1 MTPRLTVVVP
11 VHHVEQHLEA
21 CLRSVAE
28 QTLDALDVVM
38 VDVVDGDAD
47 RAPEIARRFAE
58 NDRRFRLVRTA
69 RPDPR
74 GLGHARNTGAGQA
87 DPRTT
92 YLTFLDGDD
101 TLPPR
106 TYEKL
111 VTRLDRSGADLA
123 TAFRATGTGTTHI
136 TRDLTLLAD
145 RSATN
150 KVFRRAFWDRHA
162 LTFPEDVRHEDGAV
176 TIPAHFL
183 AEAVDVLPE
192 RVRDRPGPGPA
203 TRRRTDVQDLR
214 DHFAAVDGVSRFL
227 AEKSASTH
235 QREAGKLE
243 YDRSVLSGDLLDR
256 AAALPMAGPE
266 YRDVFMDRARDFLTR
281 VDPALLGELPV
292 GPRITCHLIREGRL
306 DDLLAVLAHEERN
319 HAGFTVAGPPLRRR
333 AEIPDGAGAGG
344 TIRLP
349 HDVAALSAADLSVR
363 SRLLETRW
371 QDGKLV
377 LRGYAYIQNLDVS
390 AKRRSLKTAVLTS
403 GRRKLLVPLRTV
415 PVPEATD
422 ASRQE
427 QHCYDW
433 SGFEITVDPKRLRRG
448 GRWTAG
454 RWRLGVTVATSGVV
468 RTTEVHAG
476 DTGSGASPVPHPL
489 GDGLRLVPCF
499 EDGRLRLS
507 VEPVDVRL
515 TGHHALDDDTVEVL
529 AVNSG
534 REQPRT
540 LLLTH
545 RASGTFFEYPAVCRP
560 AGTAG
565 RPGSVV
571 TSRFSLAD
579 LATARATA
587 PAPTPADGSGA
598 RTDGPP
604 GASPGR
610 ARPGTS
616 PSP

>member
-1 MTPRLTVVVP
+1 
-11 VHHVEQHLEA
+11 
-21 CLRSVAE
+21 
-28 QTLDALDVVM
+28 
-38 VDVVDGDAD
+38 
-47 RAPEIARRFAE
+47 
-58 NDRRFRLVRTA
+58 
-69 RPDPR
+69 
-74 GLGHARNTGAGQA
+74 
-87 DPRTT
+87 
-92 YLTFLDGDD
+92 
-101 TLPPR
+101 
-106 TYEKL
+106 
-111 VTRLDRSGADLA
+111 
-123 TAFRATGTGTTHI
+123 
-136 TRDLTLLAD
+136 
-145 RSATN
+145 
-150 KVFRRAFWDRHA
+150 
-162 LTFPEDVRHEDGAV
+162 
-176 TIPAHFL
+176 
-183 AEAVDVLPE
+183 
-192 RVRDRPGPGPA
+192 
-203 TRRRTDVQDLR
+203 
-214 DHFAAVDGVSRFL
+214 
-227 AEKSASTH
+227 
-235 QREAGKLE
+235 
-243 YDRSVLSGDLLDR
+243 
-256 AAALPMAGPE
+256 MAGPE
-266 YRDVFMDRARDFLTR
+266 YREVFMDRARDFLTR
-281 VDPALLGELPV
+281 VDPALHSELPV
-292 GPRITCHLIREGRL
+292 GLRITCHLIREGRL
-306 DDLLAVLAHEERN
+306 DDLLATLAHEERN

-333 AEIPDGAGAGG
+333 AEIPDGALAGG

-349 HDVAALSAADLSVR
+349 YDVAALSAADLPVR

-377 LRGYAYIQNLDVS
+377 LRGYAYIQNLDAS

-454 RWRLGVTVATSGVV
+454 RWRLGVTVATAGVV

-507 VEPVDVRL
+507 VEPVEVRL
-515 TGHHALDDDTVEVL
+515 TGHHALDDDTVELL

-534 REQPRT
+534 TEQPRT

-545 RASGTFFEYPAVCRP
+545 RASGAFLEYPAVCRP
-560 AGTAG
+560 AGSAG
-565 RPGSVV
+565 KPGSVV
-571 TSRFSLAD
+571 TARFSLAD

-587 PAPTPADGSGA
+587 IPPAPADGTGTDA
-598 RTDGPP
+598 DGPA

-616 PSP
+616 PSPWPTGRPGSPSVRRCRPAGTRSAPTPCSAGSAVSWSSGSPPPVTWSCGTVRSVRWPTRWDCRRTVRCSSRANCRPGPPREPSWCCGTARTARRRPSRSPRTGTVSA